1 MRVIDSVRLYA
12 RYLGI
17 SLRAQMQ
24 YRASFLT
31 AVATRLVQSAIE
43 FLAVLAL
50 FDRFGSLRGWRLEEV
65 ALLYGMIN
73 VSFAF
78 AEGFGRG
85 FDTFDRMVKS
95 GEFDRVLL
103 RPRHTALQ
111 VAGVELQLL
120 RLGRLLQGL
129 IVLAWASVVLDIA
142 WTPPRVGLLLVSV
155 AGGTCLFIGLFV
167 LQATLAFWTTE
178 TLEIANTVTYGGVE
192 TAQYPL
198 AIYRP
203 WFRSIFIYLVPLG
216 AVSYFPAM
224 AILGKADP
232 LGSSALFQ
240 WLAPLIGVAFLLAA
254 LRVWGVGVRH
264 YRSTGS

>member
-1 MRVIDSVRLYA
+1 MFDSVRLYA

-31 AVATRLVQSAIE
+31 AVATRFLQTAVE

-50 FDRFGSLRGWRLEEV
+50 FDRFGALRGWALAEV

-73 VSFAF
+73 VAFAI

-85 FDTFDRMVKS
+85 FDTFDRMVKT
-95 GEFDRVLL
+95 GEFDRILL
-103 RPRHTALQ
+103 RPRPTALQ

-129 IVLAWASVVLDIA
+129 LVLSWASLALDIA
-142 WTPPRVGLLLVSV
+142 WTLPHIALLFVAV
-155 AGGTCLFIGLFV
+155 AGGACLFVGLFI

-203 WFRSIFIYLVPLG
+203 WFRTIFIYLVPLG

-232 LGSSALFQ
+232 LGSSTLFQ

-254 LRVWGVGVRH
+254 LRVWHVGVRH

>member
-1 MRVIDSVRLYA
+1 MFDSVRLYA

-31 AVATRLVQSAIE
+31 AVATRFLQTAVE

-50 FDRFGSLRGWRLEEV
+50 FDRFGALRGWALAEV

-73 VSFAF
+73 VAFAI

-85 FDTFDRMVKS
+85 FDTFDRMVKT
-95 GEFDRVLL
+95 GEFDRILL

-129 IVLAWASVVLDIA
+129 LVLSWASLALDIA
-142 WTPPRVGLLLVSV
+142 WTLPRIALLLISVTGGACLFVGL
-155 AGGTCLFIGLFV
+155 FI

-203 WFRSIFIYLVPLG
+203 WFRTIFIYLVPLG

-232 LGSSALFQ
+232 LGSSTLFQ
-240 WLAPLIGVAFLLAA
+240 WLAPLIGVAFLLGA
-254 LRVWGVGVRH
+254 LQVWQVGVRH

>member
-1 MRVIDSVRLYA
+1 MFDSVRLYA

-31 AVATRLVQSAIE
+31 AVATRFLQTAVE

-50 FDRFGSLRGWRLEEV
+50 FDRFGALRGWALAEV

-73 VSFAF
+73 VAFAI

-85 FDTFDRMVKS
+85 FDTFDRMVKT
-95 GEFDRVLL
+95 GEFDRILL

-129 IVLAWASVVLDIA
+129 LVLSWASLALDIA
-142 WTPPRVGLLLVSV
+142 WTPPRIALLFVAV
-155 AGGTCLFIGLFV
+155 AGGACLFVGLFI

-203 WFRSIFIYLVPLG
+203 WFRTIFIYLVPLG

-232 LGSSALFQ
+232 LGSSTLFQ

-254 LRVWGVGVRH
+254 LRVWHVGVRH